1 MHMIKRSSW
10 YLPDADVTPESFYF
24 GRRKFLRLCGLV
36 AIGTLFGP
44 SRLLSATAAFA
55 VPMNPLFDVP
65 GRRLT
70 KEAAILG
77 YNNLVEFSLSKT
89 GPKIAANQGWKTD
102 PWLIPTKTP
111 KVSHDF
117 A

>member
-24 GRRKFLRLCGLV
+24 GRRKFLRLCGLG
-36 AIGTLFGP
+36 AIATLFGP
-44 SRLLSATAAFA
+44 GRLLSATAAFA
-55 VPMNPLFDVP
+55 VPVNPLFDVS

-102 PWLIPTKTP
+102 PWLNSNRGTKSLT
-111 KVSHDF
+111 
-117 A
+117 